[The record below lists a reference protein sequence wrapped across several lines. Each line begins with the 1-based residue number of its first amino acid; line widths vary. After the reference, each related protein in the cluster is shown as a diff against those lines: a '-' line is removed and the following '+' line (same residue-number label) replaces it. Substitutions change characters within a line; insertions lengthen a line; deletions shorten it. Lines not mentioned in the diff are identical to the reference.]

1 MRLPPKIPSL
11 PASALANMSADIRTF
26 VEMITLLRQ
35 RHITDTSD
43 EVREQ
48 IHSLL
53 NALKEEKRQFIQ
65 EIANI
70 ASEEE
75 SELA

>member
-1 MRLPPKIPSL
+1 MRLPPKIPTLS
-11 PASALANMSADIRTF
+11 PSAFSNMSADIRTF
-26 VEMITLLRQ
+26 VEMITLLKQ
-35 RHITDTSD
+35 RHITEASD

-53 NALKEEKRQFIQ
+53 SALKEKKRQFMQ

>member
-11 PASALANMSADIRTF
+11 PVSALANMSADIRTF

-53 NALKEEKRQFIQ
+53 NALKEKKRQFIQ

>member
-11 PASALANMSADIRTF
+11 PASALVNMSADIRTF

-35 RHITDTSD
+35 RHITDASD

-53 NALKEEKRQFIQ
+53 SALKEKKKQFMQ
-65 EIANI
+65 EIASI
-70 ASEEE
+70 AAEEE
-75 SELA
+75 GELA